1 MTFSLAVVD
10 PLHGLLGGAC
20 ASRSLAVGNAVLTV
34 DPSRGVTISQAAT
47 NRKLHGAMLHGLGG
61 AGAPG
66 RGAPGRGVS
75 AGGAGGQSASGLD
88 GGGQGASGL
97 DGGGQC
103 ASGLDADVA
112 TPEQAL
118 ASALATDDQPER
130 RQCGVLD
137 LTGRGAAH
145 TGAGTVGWA
154 GHRIGAPA
162 LASVQDGIRR
172 PPTLALGNCLAG
184 PEVLDA
190 MCAAVLTP
198 TTGDELA
205 RQLVDALLAG
215 DAAGGDIR
223 GKQSAAVL
231 VARIDPEAQ
240 WPYTSIV
247 DLRVDDHPD
256 AIAVLADLLDAWIEA
271 GTERRLVGRV

>member
-20 ASRSLAVGNAVLTV
+20 ASRSLAVGNAVLAV
-34 DPSRGVTISQAAT
+34 DPSRGVSISQAAT
-47 NRKLHGAMLHGLGG
+47 NRMLHGAMLHGLDGAGVLHEPGALGG
-61 AGAPG
+61 ADASG
-66 RGAPGRGVS
+66 RGEPG
-75 AGGAGGQSASGLD
+75 ALGAA
-88 GGGQGASGL
+88 GASGR
-97 DGGGQC
+97 GEH
-103 ASGLDADVA
+103 S
-112 TPEQAL
+112 TPERAL
-118 ASALATDDQPER
+118 AAALATDDQPER

-137 LTGRGAAH
+137 LTGRGAVH
-145 TGAGTVGWA
+145 TGSGTVGWA
-154 GHRIGAPA
+154 GHHIGAPA
-162 LASVQDGIRR
+162 IAGVQDGIRR

-198 TTGDELA
+198 TSGDELA

-223 GKQSAAVL
+223 GKQSAAVV

-240 WPYTSIV
+240 WPHTSVV
-247 DLRVDDHPD
+247 DLRVDDHPE
-256 AIAVLADLLDAWIEA
+256 APAVLAELLEAWIAA

>member
-20 ASRSLAVGNAVLTV
+20 ASRSLAVGNAVLAV
-34 DPSRGVTISQAAT
+34 DPSRGVSISQAAT
-47 NRKLHGAMLHGLGG
+47 NRTLHGAMLHGLDG
-61 AGAPG
+61 AGA
-66 RGAPGRGVS
+66 S
-75 AGGAGGQSASGLD
+75 ACGEHP
-88 GGGQGASGL
+88 
-97 DGGGQC
+97 
-103 ASGLDADVA
+103 

-118 ASALATDDQPER
+118 AAALATDDQPER

-145 TGAGTVGWA
+145 TGSGTVGWA
-154 GHRIGAPA
+154 GHRIGAPMIA
-162 LASVQDGIRR
+162 DVQDGIRR

-184 PEVLDA
+184 PEVVDA

-198 TTGDELA
+198 ASGDELA

-223 GKQSAAVL
+223 GRQSAAVV

-240 WPYTSIV
+240 WPYTSVV

-256 AIAVLADLLDAWIEA
+256 APAVLAELLEAWIAA
-271 GTERRLVGRV
+271 GVERRLVGRV

>member
-20 ASRSLAVGNAVLTV
+20 ASRSLAVGNAVLAV
-34 DPSRGVTISQAAT
+34 DPSRGVSISQAAT
-47 NRKLHGAMLHGLGG
+47 NRMLHGAMLHGLDG
-61 AGAPG
+61 AGA
-66 RGAPGRGVS
+66 S
-75 AGGAGGQSASGLD
+75 ACGEHP
-88 GGGQGASGL
+88 
-97 DGGGQC
+97 
-103 ASGLDADVA
+103 

-118 ASALATDDQPER
+118 AAALATDDQPER

-145 TGAGTVGWA
+145 TGSGTVGWA
-154 GHRIGAPA
+154 GHRIGAPMIA
-162 LASVQDGIRR
+162 DVQDGIRR

-198 TTGDELA
+198 ASGDELA

-223 GKQSAAVL
+223 GRQSAAVV

-240 WPYTSIV
+240 WPYTSVV

-256 AIAVLADLLDAWIEA
+256 APAVLAELLEAWIAA
-271 GTERRLVGRV
+271 GVERRLVGRV

>member
-20 ASRSLAVGNAVLTV
+20 ASRSLAVGNAVLAV
-34 DPSRGVTISQAAT
+34 DPSRGVSISQAAT
-47 NRKLHGAMLHGLGG
+47 NRMLHGAMLHGLDG
-61 AGAPG
+61 AGA
-66 RGAPGRGVS
+66 S
-75 AGGAGGQSASGLD
+75 ACGEHP
-88 GGGQGASGL
+88 
-97 DGGGQC
+97 
-103 ASGLDADVA
+103 

-118 ASALATDDQPER
+118 AAALATDDQPER

-145 TGAGTVGWA
+145 TGSGTVGWA
-154 GHRIGAPA
+154 GHRIGAPMIA
-162 LASVQDGIRR
+162 DVQDGIRR

-184 PEVLDA
+184 PEVVDA

-198 TTGDELA
+198 ASGDELA

-223 GKQSAAVL
+223 GRQSAAVV

-240 WPYTSIV
+240 WPYTSVV

-256 AIAVLADLLDAWIEA
+256 APAVLAELLEAWIAA
-271 GTERRLVGRV
+271 GVERRLVGRV